1 MAYDVMEV
9 CEYIISSENAHGRS
23 VNNLRLP
30 KLLYFIQA
38 QFLVAK
44 GEVCF
49 NNPIVA
55 WDFGP
60 VVEEAYMKYRIYG
73 ASIIPTNKT
82 YIYIEENDRRL
93 IDSVLE
99 QCALYS
105 NVELVK
111 IVHSQTPWIEAFS
124 RKFDRTISTK
134 SLKDYFSE

>member
-38 QFLVAK
+38 QFLVVK

-60 VVEEAYMKYRIYG
+60 VVEEAYMKYRVYG
-73 ASIIPTNKT
+73 ASIIPPNKT
-82 YIYIEENDRRL
+82 YASIDREDRRL

-105 NVELVK
+105 NVELVN
-111 IVHSQTPWIEAFS
+111 IVHNQDPWIDAFN
-124 RKFDRTISTK
+124 RKFDRTISVK
-134 SLKDYFSE
+134 AIKDYFSE